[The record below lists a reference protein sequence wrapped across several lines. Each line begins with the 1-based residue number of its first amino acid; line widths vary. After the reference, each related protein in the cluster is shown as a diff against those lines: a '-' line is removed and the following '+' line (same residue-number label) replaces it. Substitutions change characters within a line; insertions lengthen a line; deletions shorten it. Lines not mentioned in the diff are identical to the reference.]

1 MTRTSPART
10 RSFEIVTA
18 RNRDA
23 LALVVGWIRR
33 ARRFRCETF
42 CGRALTDQ
50 RARQERRRISE
61 RVWTSS
67 AESRG
72 SSVRGSRWR
81 RTAARGIYS
90 TGRARAPARAPTSY
104 RPVERRIA
112 GAGPELGG
120 LPPVPPTPELE
131 VTLVQDPGCQGS
143 GPLLLHLPQEDL
155 GSQLRRRN
163 PHPGLDLGIAVGEFR
178 LEPGLPGCELHGH

>member
-61 RVWTSS
+61 RAWTSS

-72 SSVRGSRWR
+72 STAGNARPWKSAGPSVRGSRWR

-155 GSQLRRRN
+155 GSQ
-163 PHPGLDLGIAVGEFR
+163 
-178 LEPGLPGCELHGH
+178 